1 LIALVVHVHVGKL
14 EDLSEA
20 VLKDSNHFTAEL
32 ERLALKTS
40 DESKSIVRR
49 FTPRLTALNEKI
61 DKLADDGTESHAKAA
76 VVVEELDQK
85 YEDMHRVADE
95 RLANQVRKAYRTEQR
110 DLCCIMS
117 ALSFCWSL
125 SGLYLFTGLF
135 AGLFLMMMM
144 IDAACS
150 SYQNGVLGELMSTT
164 RSELMLQVHV
174 QHNKTTHEKDRP
186 LTCSFRSSV

>member
-1 LIALVVHVHVGKL
+1 MIALVVHVHVGKL
-14 EDLSEA
+14 EDLSEV

-95 RLANQVRKAYRTEQR
+95 RLANQVCKAFTCRTER
-110 DLCCIMS
+110 ETEGIMS
-117 ALSFCWSL
+117 ALSLFCL
-125 SGLYLFTGLF
+125 CLF

-144 IDAACS
+144 ID
-150 SYQNGVLGELMSTT
+150 
-164 RSELMLQVHV
+164 
-174 QHNKTTHEKDRP
+174 
-186 LTCSFRSSV
+186 